1 MKLGGII
8 LISIITVTIQ
18 MLFQIIIIITLIYQI
33 QYIFINE
40 IQKKKKI
47 KI

>member
-40 IQKKKKI
+40 IQKKKKK